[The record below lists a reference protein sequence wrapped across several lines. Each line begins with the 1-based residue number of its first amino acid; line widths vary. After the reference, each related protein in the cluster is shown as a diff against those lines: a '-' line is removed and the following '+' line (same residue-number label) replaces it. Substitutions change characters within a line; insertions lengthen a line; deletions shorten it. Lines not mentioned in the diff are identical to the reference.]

1 MNGELQTPGGG
12 TGFIA
17 MMARH
22 KVAANIL
29 MMLMILSGLWG
40 LASLNR
46 QFLPPFSIDL
56 VAVNIIWPNASAE
69 DVDASI
75 AQPVELALKELEN
88 VKKLTITSRR
98 GYAGINIEIIEGV
111 DPQLVVDDVKRIL
124 DQLSTLPSDS
134 ETPVVLAAQ
143 FYESIG
149 RFVLSTTG
157 PPSELWSTAREFE
170 RELLNFGIDK
180 VVTDGLPPEE
190 ISIEVPIERLV
201 GMQMSLPQIADII
214 NSLSQDVSAG
224 IFGRDDGSRN
234 LRSVTQMR
242 DPLEFADL
250 KVLSDDGRN
259 VRLGDIAQISR
270 QAEEGWPTSQFDGK
284 LAVEFELQR
293 LSDNDLLDQAEL
305 MQQWIAQKKA
315 DGSLPDN
322 FDLTVYNE
330 DWLFLEQRINL
341 LLKNAAGGLVL
352 VLLVLIFFLNRR
364 LTTWVAIGIPVSFL
378 ATFFVMS
385 FFDKTINMVS
395 LFGLIMALGIVVDD
409 AVVVG
414 ENMFS
419 HLERGLDSTSAA
431 IASAHRMLPPIA
443 ASSLTTIA
451 AFLPLLLV
459 GGLIGQILR
468 DIPLVVICVILAS
481 VIECFLVL
489 PGHLSHSLKD
499 FKPGEQVSKVRAK
512 LDRGFE
518 RLRHHFRRLSHW
530 CFEYRGF
537 TLSATFAILVISF
550 AIVAGGLLKFT
561 FFPVIEGDAILV
573 NVEYS
578 SGTRPEVTRKYMTQL
593 EESLLQ
599 AEKNLTGENG
609 VLVNSVVVSE
619 GSSISLVQEI
629 PEIFGDHLGGMFI
642 GMKPGERPVSNLDL
656 MNEWRKLAGEEDEP
670 GLQNLLISEP
680 QAGPPGDPIELN
692 IRGANLQNI
701 KAAAEE
707 FKMLLRDYTGVNNI
721 RDTLPYGNEEFLFKL
736 TPLAR
741 SLGFS
746 VAEIGQQLRSAFAG
760 IEVQTFYDK
769 NTEVQVRLRLPER
782 ERNLVA
788 TIGRMPVRRGS
799 VVIPLSDLVDFEISR
814 GIEQIERINGAPTV
828 IVKAKIDAN
837 AANANEIVARLQAEV
852 VPELARKYGIDYSFG
867 GSQEDQQQTFSD
879 MLVGLGLGITL
890 IYLILA
896 WVFSSYT
903 RPFIVMAAIPFGVAG
918 GIYGHFIMGIDL
930 TLLSM
935 FGFFGLSGIVINN
948 SIVLLSFYDDLR
960 AGGMEPLDAAVEASC
975 QRLRAVIVTSLT
987 TIGGLT
993 PIMFETSLQAQF
1005 LIPMAVSLVFG
1016 LALGAFLILLVV
1028 PSLMVIS
1035 ENNTAALR
1043 SFISEGPKS
1052 GWLAKY
1058 LGEPK
1063 QLGAQQL
1070 GESA

>member
-1 MNGELQTPGGG
+1 MNGELQAPGTA
-12 TGFIA
+12 TGLIA
-17 MMARH
+17 LFARH
-22 KVAANIL
+22 RVASNIL

-46 QFLPPFSIDL
+46 QFLPPFSTDVVVVSIL
-56 VAVNIIWPNASAE
+56 WPSASAE
-69 DVDASI
+69 DVDIGI

-98 GYAGINIEIIEGV
+98 GYASVTIEAIEGA
-111 DPQLVVDDVKRIL
+111 DPQVVVDDVKRIL
-124 DQLSTLPSDS
+124 DQLRTLPDDS
-134 ETPVVLAAQ
+134 ETPVVLATQ

-149 RFVLSTTG
+149 RFVLTTTG
-157 PPSELWSTAREFE
+157 PPQELWNTAREFE

-180 VVTDGLPPEE
+180 VVPDGLPPEE
-190 ISIEVPIERLV
+190 ISIEVPTERLV
-201 GMQMSLPQIADII
+201 GMQMSLPQIAGII

-224 IFGRDDGSRN
+224 RFGRDDGSRD
-234 LRSVTQMR
+234 LRSVAQRR

-250 KVLSDDGRN
+250 KLLADNGRT
-259 VRLGDIAQISR
+259 VRLGDIARISR
-270 QAEEGWPTSQFDGK
+270 QAEEGWPTSQFEGK
-284 LAVEFELQR
+284 LAVRFELQR
-293 LSDNDLLDQAEL
+293 LADNDLLDQAEL
-305 MQQWIAQKKA
+305 MQQWIAQKKT
-315 DGSLPDN
+315 DGSLPEN
-322 FDLTVYNE
+322 MNITVYNE
-330 DWLFLEQRINL
+330 DWLLLEQRINL

-352 VLLVLIFFLNRR
+352 VLLVLILFLNRR
-364 LTTWVAIGIPVSFL
+364 LTTWVAVGIPVSFL

-385 FFDKTINMVS
+385 GLDKTINMVS

-414 ENMFS
+414 ENTFS
-419 HLERGLDSTSAA
+419 HLEDGLDSTSAA
-431 IASAHRMLPPIA
+431 IAAAHRMLPPIV
-443 ASSLTTIA
+443 ASSLTTVA

-459 GGLIGQILR
+459 GGIIGQILR
-468 DIPLVVICVILAS
+468 DIPIVVICVIIAS

-489 PGHLSHSLKD
+489 PGHLSHSLKN
-499 FKPGEQVSKVRAK
+499 FKPGQQISGLRAR

-518 RLRHHFRRLSHW
+518 RLRHHFRGLSHW

-537 TLSATFAILVISF
+537 TLSTTFAILVISF
-550 AIVAGGLLKFT
+550 ALIAGGLLKFT
-561 FFPVIEGDAILV
+561 FFPVIEGDALLV

-578 SGTRPEVTRKYMTQL
+578 SGTRPEVTKKYLARL

-609 VLVNSVVVSE
+609 VLVNSVVISE
-619 GSSISLVQEI
+619 GSSLSIDQEI
-629 PEIFGDHLGGMFI
+629 PEIFGDHFGGIFI
-642 GMKPGERPVSNLDL
+642 SMKPGERPVTNVAL
-656 MNEWRKLAGEEDEP
+656 MEEWRKLADKENEP

-680 QAGPPGDPIELN
+680 QAGPPGDPIEFN
-692 IRGANLQNI
+692 IRGTNLQNL

-707 FKMLLRDYTGVNNI
+707 FKLSLRDYAGVNNI
-721 RDTLPYGNEEFLFKL
+721 RDTLPYGNEEFLFRL

-741 SLGFS
+741 SLDFS

-769 NTEVQVRLRLPER
+769 STEVQVRLQLPES

-788 TIGRMPVRRGS
+788 TLNRLPVRRGS
-799 VVIPLSDLVDFEISR
+799 VVIPLSDLVDFDISR
-814 GIEQIERINGAPTV
+814 SIEQIERIDGAPTV
-828 IVKAKIDAN
+828 IVKAKLDVN
-837 AANANEIVARLQAEV
+837 VANANEVIARLQAEV
-852 VPELARKYGIDYSFG
+852 VPDLVRKYGIDYSFG
-867 GSQEDQQQTFSD
+867 GSQEDQQQTLSD
-879 MLVGLGLGITL
+879 MLVGLVLGIAL

-903 RPFIVMAAIPFGVAG
+903 RPFIVMMAIPFGIAG

-948 SIVLLSFYDDLR
+948 SIVLLSFYDSLR
-960 AGGMEPLDAAVEASC
+960 AKGMEPLDAAVEAAC
-975 QRLRAVIVTSLT
+975 QRLRAVMVTTLT

-1028 PSLMVIS
+1028 PSLMVMS
-1035 ENNTAALR
+1035 ENIRASLK

-1058 LGEPK
+1058 IGEPR
-1063 QLGAQQL
+1063 QLGDRA
-1070 GESA
+1070 

>member
-1 MNGELQTPGGG
+1 MNGELQAPGTA

-17 MMARH
+17 LMARH
-22 KVAANIL
+22 RVASNIV

-40 LASLNR
+40 LSSLNR
-46 QFLPPFSIDL
+46 QFLPPFSID
-56 VAVNIIWPNASAE
+56 VVVVSIVWPSASAE
-69 DVDASI
+69 DVDVGI

-88 VKKLTITSRR
+88 VKKMTITSRR
-98 GYAGINIEIIEGV
+98 GYAGITIEVIEGV
-111 DPQLVVDDVKRIL
+111 DPQVVVDDVKRIL
-124 DQLSTLPSDS
+124 DQLTTLPGNS
-134 ETPVVLAAQ
+134 ETPVVQAGQ
-143 FYESIG
+143 FYEGIG

-157 PPSELWSTAREFE
+157 PPSELWNTARELE
-170 RELLNFGIDK
+170 RDLLNFGIDK

-190 ISIEVPIERLV
+190 ISIEVPMERLV

-224 IFGRDDGSRN
+224 RFGRDQGSRE
-234 LRSVTQMR
+234 LRSVAQKR

-250 KVLSDDGRN
+250 LLQSDDGRN
-259 VRLGDIAQISR
+259 VRLGDIAHISR
-270 QAEEGWPTSQFDGK
+270 RAEEGSPISKFEGQQ
-284 LAVEFELQR
+284 AVEFELQR
-293 LSDNDLLDQAEL
+293 LAGNDLLDQAEL
-305 MQQWIAQKKA
+305 MQRWIAQKKT
-315 DGSLPDN
+315 DGSLPEN
-322 FDLTVYNE
+322 MEITVYNE
-330 DWLFLEQRINL
+330 DWLLLEQRINL

-352 VLLVLIFFLNRR
+352 VLLVLILFLNRR
-364 LTTWVAIGIPVSFL
+364 LTTWVAVGIPVSFL

-385 FFDKTINMVS
+385 GFDKTINMVS

-443 ASSLTTIA
+443 ASSLTTVA

-459 GGLIGQILR
+459 GGIIGQILR

-489 PGHLSHSLKD
+489 PGHLSHSLKN
-499 FKPGEQVSKVRAK
+499 FKPGQQASRMRAA

-518 RLRHHFRRLSHW
+518 RLRHRFHDLSHW

-537 TLSATFAILVISF
+537 TLSTTFAILVISF
-550 AIVAGGLLKFT
+550 ALVAGGLLKFT
-561 FFPVIEGDAILV
+561 FFPVIESDAILV

-578 SGTRPEVTRKYMTQL
+578 SGTRPEVTRKYLTRL

-599 AEKNLTGENG
+599 AEKNLVGDNG
-609 VLVNSVVVSE
+609 ILVNSVVVSE
-619 GSSISLVQEI
+619 GSSLSIDQEI
-629 PEIFGDHLGGMFI
+629 PETPGDHFGGMFVS
-642 GMKPGERPVSNLDL
+642 MKPGERPVTNVAL
-656 MNEWRKLAGEEDEP
+656 MDEWRRLAAEENEP
-670 GLQNLLISEP
+670 GLQNLLIAEP
-680 QAGPPGDPIELN
+680 QAGPPGDPIEFN
-692 IRGANLQNI
+692 IRGTNLENI

-707 FKMLLRDYTGVNNI
+707 FKLALRDYAGVNNI
-721 RDTLPYGNEEFLFKL
+721 RDTLPYGNEEFIFRL

-741 SLGFS
+741 SLDFS

-769 NTEVQVRLRLPER
+769 SAEVQVRLHLPEK
-782 ERNLVA
+782 ERNVVA
-788 TIGRMPVRRGS
+788 SLNRLPVRRGP
-799 VVIPLSDLVDFEISR
+799 VVIPLGDLVNFDIGR
-814 GIEQIERINGAPTV
+814 GIEQIERIDGAPTV
-828 IVKAKIDAN
+828 IVKAKIDVN
-837 AANANEIVARLQAEV
+837 VANANEVIARLQTEV
-852 VPELARKYGIDYSFG
+852 VPDIVRKYGIDYRFG
-867 GSQEDQQQTFSD
+867 GSQEDQKQTLND
-879 MLVGLGLGITL
+879 MLVGLGLGVAL

-903 RPFIVMAAIPFGVAG
+903 RPFIVMTAIPFGIAG
-918 GIYGHFIMGIDL
+918 AIYGHFIMGIDL

-935 FGFFGLSGIVINN
+935 FGLFGLSGIVINN

-960 AGGMEPLDAAVEASC
+960 AAGMEPLDAAVEAAC
-975 QRLRAVIVTSLT
+975 QRLRAVMVTSLT

-1028 PSLMVIS
+1028 PSMMVMS
-1035 ENNTAALR
+1035 ENMRASLS
-1043 SFISEGPKS
+1043 SFINEGPRS
-1052 GWLAKY
+1052 GRLAKY
-1058 LGEPK
+1058 LGEPR
-1063 QLGAQQL
+1063 QL
-1070 GESA
+1070 GERA

>member
-1 MNGELQTPGGG
+1 MNGEIRTPGAAS
-12 TGFIA
+12 GFIA

-22 KVAANIL
+22 KVAANIV

-46 QFLPPFSIDL
+46 QFLPPFSID
-56 VAVNIIWPNASAE
+56 AVSVRIVWPSASAE
-69 DVDASI
+69 DVDAGI

-98 GYAGINIEIIEGV
+98 GYASIVIEVIEGV
-111 DPQLVVDDVKRIL
+111 DPQTVVDDVKRIL

-157 PPSELWSTAREFE
+157 PPSELWSTARELE

-180 VVTDGLPPEE
+180 VLTDGLPPEE

-201 GMQMSLPQIADII
+201 GMQMSLPQIADTI
-214 NSLSQDVSAG
+214 NSLSRDVSAG
-224 IFGRDDGSRN
+224 RFGRDQGSRD
-234 LRSVTQMR
+234 LRSIAQRR

-250 KVLSDDGRN
+250 KLLSDDGRN
-259 VRLGDIAQISR
+259 VRLGDIAHISR
-270 QAEEGWPTSQFDGK
+270 QAEEGWPTSQFENK

-293 LSDNDLLDQAEL
+293 LSDNDLLDQAKL
-305 MQQWIAQKKA
+305 MQQWIAQKKT
-315 DGSLPDN
+315 DGSLPAN

-330 DWLFLEQRINL
+330 DWLLLEQRINL
-341 LLKNAAGGLVL
+341 LLKNAAGGLVI
-352 VLLVLIFFLNRR
+352 VLLVLLFFLNRR
-364 LTTWVAIGIPVSFL
+364 LTTWVAVGIPVSFL

-385 FFDKTINMVS
+385 GFDKTINMVS

-459 GGLIGQILR
+459 GGIIGQILR

-489 PGHLSHSLKD
+489 PGHLSHSLKG
-499 FKPGEQVSKVRAK
+499 FKPEEQVSKVRAR

-518 RLRHHFRRLSHW
+518 RLRHHFHRLSHW

-578 SGTRPEVTRKYMTQL
+578 SGTRPEVTKKYLAQL
-593 EESLLQ
+593 EASLLQ

-609 VLVNSVVVSE
+609 ILVDSVIISE
-619 GSSISLVQEI
+619 GSSISIDQEI
-629 PEIFGDHLGGMFI
+629 PETFGDHLGGMFVS
-642 GMKPGERPVSNLDL
+642 MKPGERPVSNVDL
-656 MNEWRKLAGEEDEP
+656 MEEWRKLAGEENEP

-692 IRGANLQNI
+692 IRGANLQNL

-707 FKMLLRDYTGVNNI
+707 FKVLLRDYAGVNNI

-741 SLGFS
+741 ALDFS

-769 NTEVQVRLRLPER
+769 STEIQVRLRLPEK

-788 TIGRMPVRRGS
+788 TLGRLPVRRGS
-799 VVIPLSDLVDFEISR
+799 VVIPLGDLVDFEISR
-814 GIEQIERINGAPTV
+814 GIEQIGRINGAPTV
-828 IVKAKIDAN
+828 IVKAKIDVN
-837 AANANEIVARLQAEV
+837 TANANEVIARLQAEA
-852 VPELARKYGIDYSFG
+852 VPHLARKYGIDYSFG
-867 GSQEDQQQTFSD
+867 GAQEDQQQTLND
-879 MLVGLGLGITL
+879 MLIGLVLGIAL

-903 RPFIVMAAIPFGVAG
+903 RPFIVMAAIPFGIAG

-960 AGGMEPLDAAVEASC
+960 AAGMEPLDAAVEAAC
-975 QRLRAVIVTSLT
+975 QRLRAVMVTSLT

-1028 PSLMVIS
+1028 PSLMVMS
-1035 ENNTAALR
+1035 ENTAAALR
-1043 SFISEGPKS
+1043 AFISEGPKS
-1052 GWLAKY
+1052 GWLAQY
-1058 LGEPK
+1058 IGEPK
-1063 QLGAQQL
+1063 QLGERA
-1070 GESA
+1070 